1 MDEAR
6 QYFNASLLRLLHEVK
21 EEGKQ
26 EEAERWKKILDNQN
40 QTINGDEWVNQSEAK
55 KILQRTSDNTL
66 TDWVKKGTIQRR
78 KIGAFW
84 YYKKSELLK
93 LYK

>member
-1 MDEAR
+1 MEEEKHSFD
-6 QYFNASLLRLLHEVK
+6 ASLLRLLNKVK
-21 EEGKQ
+21 EEGRK
-26 EEAERWKKILDNQN
+26 EEAERWKQITEQQKY
-40 QTINGDEWVNQSEAK
+40 TINGDEWVNQSEAK
-55 KILQRTSDNTL
+55 KIINRTADNTL
-66 TDWVKKGTIQRR
+66 TDWAKKGTIERR

>member
-1 MDEAR
+1 MEEERHNFDV
-6 QYFNASLLRLLHEVK
+6 SLLRLLNKVR
-21 EEGKQ
+21 EEGRK
-26 EEAERWKKILDNQN
+26 EEAERWKRITEQQKY
-40 QTINGDEWVNQSEAK
+40 TINGSEWVNQSDAK
-55 KILQRTSDNTL
+55 KLINRTADNTL
-66 TDWVKKGTIQRR
+66 TDWAKKGIIERR